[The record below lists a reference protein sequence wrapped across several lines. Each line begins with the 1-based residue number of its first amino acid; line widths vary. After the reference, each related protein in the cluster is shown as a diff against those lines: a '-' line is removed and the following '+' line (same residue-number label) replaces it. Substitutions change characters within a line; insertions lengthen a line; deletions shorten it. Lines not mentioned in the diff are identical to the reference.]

1 MRGSVSYLVQILPWK
16 GKRAYPFG
24 TQKTRRKEEYGPWSQ
39 HCLAYFGML
48 RRRGVRMISINEPE
62 VEGSM
67 AVLVEPLLAAVGE
80 SFIAQIAEDTLRG
93 LKEIARQAF
102 SGGGRPPRG
111 YRAVKKVVGLKR
123 SGEPNGSRTVALDS
137 KPSCCATGT
146 TRHQGLEARARGR
159 WDTVTLTVQELSEQ

>member
-1 MRGSVSYLVQILPWK
+1 
-16 GKRAYPFG
+16 
-24 TQKTRRKEEYGPWSQ
+24 
-39 HCLAYFGML
+39 ML

-123 SGEPNGSRTVALDS
+123 SGEPNGSRTVALNR
-137 KPSCCATGT
+137 KPLCHMTKLPGPYNRLAPEAILCPLQIRLA
-146 TRHQGLEARARGR
+146 GLLLLRLQKFPCPSAPKE
-159 WDTVTLTVQELSEQ
+159 